1 MVDEGRGVRTC
12 LCCEDEDLKN
22 TAFAT
27 THTFTHTHIYTHT
40 HSVHVL
46 CCCNSDEGKKPTVFN
61 RSGPIKFL
69 KKKTLPEL

>member
-27 THTFTHTHIYTHT
+27 THTFTHTHLHTHT
-40 HSVHVL
+40 VCMFYAAAIQMKVKNLLFLTAVAPS
-46 CCCNSDEGKKPTVFN
+46 NS
-61 RSGPIKFL
+61 
-69 KKKTLPEL
+69 